1 MSLKKP
7 SESEDEYFARE
18 EAAKLQRQA
27 AEQAQRMEKIEREER
42 KKLHF
47 MKCPKCGF
55 DLREVPYRGI
65 TMDKCFECGGI
76 WLDDRELEHLTGQS
90 DANVFSGIL
99 KLFRAD
105 KNPA

>member
-1 MSLKKP
+1 MSLNKP
-7 SESEDEYFARE
+7 SDSEDEYFARE

-27 AEQAQRMEKIEREER
+27 LEQASRMQKAEREER

-55 DLREVPYRGI
+55 DLREVPYRGVSI
-65 TMDKCFECGGI
+65 DKCFECGGI
-76 WLDDRELEHLTGQS
+76 WLDDSELEQLIGHEGP
-90 DANVFSGIL
+90 NVFSGIL

-105 KNPA
+105 KPAT

>member
-1 MSLKKP
+1 MSLNKP

-27 AEQAQRMEKIEREER
+27 AEQASRMQKSEREDR

-65 TMDKCFECGGI
+65 SIDKCFECGGI
-76 WLDDRELEHLTGQS
+76 WLDDQELEHLIGHEGPN
-90 DANVFSGIL
+90 AFSGIL
-99 KLFRAD
+99 KLFRAE
-105 KNPA
+105 KPAT

>member
-1 MSLKKP
+1 MCS
-7 SESEDEYFARE
+7 SD
-18 EAAKLQRQA
+18 LQRQA
-27 AEQAQRMEKIEREER
+27 IEQAQRMQKSEREER

-65 TMDKCFECGGI
+65 TIDKCFDCGGI
-76 WLDDRELEHLTGQS
+76 WLDDQELERLTGHQ
-90 DANVFSGIL
+90 DHNVFSGIL

-105 KNPA
+105 KTPT

>member
-1 MSLKKP
+1 MSLNRP
-7 SESEDEYFARE
+7 SEPEDEYFARE

-27 AEQAQRMEKIEREER
+27 AAQAQHMQQSEREER

-65 TMDKCFECGGI
+65 TIDKCFECGGI
-76 WLDDRELEHLTGQS
+76 WLDDQELELLTGHK
-90 DANVFSGIL
+90 DHNVFSGIL

-105 KNPA
+105 KTPA